1 MRRDELPPPRPTSLQ
16 VTGEYVNVPVA
27 DDDDNKRL
35 VKIAEIIGA
44 RILERLVAN
53 NTLTGVKI
61 RSASM
66 QKQQPVKP
74 NEKTAIKYQLNLEI
88 NGAASTFIGPRQLF
102 CDVLVLDDDAEK
114 DEPHLLQ
121 DVCKPEV
128 IIPLPVVK

>member
-27 DDDDNKRL
+27 DDDDKRI

-44 RILERLVAN
+44 GILERLVAGS
-53 NTLTGVKI
+53 TLTGVKI
-61 RSASM
+61 RSASI
-66 QKQQPVKP
+66 QKQQPAKP
-74 NEKTAIKYQLNLEI
+74 NEKTTVIKYQMNLEI
-88 NGAASTFIGPRQLF
+88 NGAPSTFIGPRQLV

-128 IIPLPVVK
+128 IIPLPVVE